1 MKIPIKFP
9 GWISLLFLGSCTS
22 VYGPSRSAYD
32 LGYTARPV
40 FQGEKLTNV
49 QGALQFNSNNGFN
62 QNEIQNGGE
71 ASISVHYIIEKV
83 GYSLGGFGFVS
94 GYNIRATD
102 QLYGAYG
109 YGGRLSIYKNRVINN
124 LQWRPYG
131 LELGVSIEQ
140 GAFQTF
146 RKEQT
151 RTSSVSTNTFI
162 PSIGVSSEIVYSPHF
177 IDNPS
182 LGARVFVGGSYYQF
196 ENQTNTLHPFIMV
209 SPFLNWD
216 RYSAYANLKFDRRF
230 GASIGASFRL

>member
-1 MKIPIKFP
+1 MKKPIKFL
-9 GWISLLFLGSCTS
+9 GWISLLFLGSCAS

-40 FQGEKLTNV
+40 YQGEKITNF
-49 QGALQFNSNNGFN
+49 QGALQFNSDNGFN

-71 ASISVHYIIEKV
+71 ASISVHSINEKV

-94 GYNIRATD
+94 SYTIRTTD
-102 QLYGAYG
+102 QRYSAYG
-109 YGGRLSIYKNRVINN
+109 YGGRLSIYKNSELNN

-131 LELGVSIEQ
+131 LELGASVER
-140 GAFQTF
+140 GTFQSF

-151 RTSSVSTNTFI
+151 QTSNVPENTFI

-177 IDNPS
+177 LDNFS
-182 LGARVFVGGSYYQF
+182 LGARGVVGGSYYQLGN
-196 ENQTNTLHPFIMV
+196 EANTLHPFIMV